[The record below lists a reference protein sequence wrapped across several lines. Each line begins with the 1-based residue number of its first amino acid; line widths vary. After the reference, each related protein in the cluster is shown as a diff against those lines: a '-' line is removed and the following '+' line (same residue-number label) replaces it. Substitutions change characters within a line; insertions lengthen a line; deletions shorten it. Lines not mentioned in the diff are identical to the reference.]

1 MIYQNDIFCGSYHF
15 YLSHCKAGLE
25 NVNLVICSN
34 VSQSTFDHAKN
45 MIEWMSDRVIQKFT
59 QKREQPYEFKNAKA
73 GYIFFLSLTF
83 GSAEDPTLNQLYN
96 HLKVMSNDIG
106 SECYSRSKSCISHTR

>member
-1 MIYQNDIFCGSYHF
+1 MLRITQNFSLKLTFFVEDHF

-73 GYIFFLSLTF
+73 GYILPLSF
-83 GSAEDPTLNQLYN
+83 
-96 HLKVMSNDIG
+96 
-106 SECYSRSKSCISHTR
+106 SRSAKIFEKSAL

>member
-1 MIYQNDIFCGSYHF
+1 MRCTFRENRF

-73 GYIFFLSLTF
+73 GYIFFLSL
-83 GSAEDPTLNQLYN
+83 
-96 HLKVMSNDIG
+96 
-106 SECYSRSKSCISHTR
+106 

>member
-1 MIYQNDIFCGSYHF
+1 MNFLNRTFPLFF
-15 YLSHCKAGLE
+15 YLTLKAGLE

-73 GYIFFLSLTF
+73 GYISGLCAYQCRRLQTVCSTLS
-83 GSAEDPTLNQLYN
+83 P
-96 HLKVMSNDIG
+96 M
-106 SECYSRSKSCISHTR
+106 

>member
-1 MIYQNDIFCGSYHF
+1 MIYQNVIFCGSYHF

-73 GYIFFLSLTF
+73 GYIFFLWSYIWF
-83 GSAEDPTLNQLYN
+83 CCGSYP
-96 HLKVMSNDIG
+96 
-106 SECYSRSKSCISHTR
+106 

>member
-1 MIYQNDIFCGSYHF
+1 M
-15 YLSHCKAGLE
+15 
-25 NVNLVICSN
+25 NLVICSN

-73 GYIFFLSLTF
+73 GYIFFFLVPSFTS
-83 GSAEDPTLNQLYN
+83 GSAEAPTL
-96 HLKVMSNDIG
+96 
-106 SECYSRSKSCISHTR
+106 KSDL